1 MGSAMT
7 KLSASASTGAYASG
21 FTSLD
26 AEIDVEDLPVHGTIP
41 DWLRGTLTRNG
52 PAHYEAGQKSFRHW
66 FDGQAMLHRFTV
78 ADGRVSYRNRFLRTE
93 SSRMARE
100 EGRIGFREFATD
112 PCRSTFA
119 RLFTNIED
127 ILSPNA
133 SVNVVPMN
141 GGYAAL
147 TETPI
152 AVQFDPDTLETIG
165 VTGYDDQL
173 AGPVTTAHPHQQ
185 PGTNDLINYVL
196 KFGRRSEYRI
206 YRQRPDSMTRELV
219 AAVPAKRPGYMHS
232 FAVTEDY
239 AVLAVFPLVVN
250 PLSLLLSGK
259 PFIENYRWRPEL
271 GTRFIVVDLHDGT
284 VRGTAT
290 GEAVFAF
297 HHINAYQDGDQ
308 IVVDLCA
315 YPDAS
320 IIDAFYLERLRN
332 PGTYP
337 ELPLARPTRY
347 RIDPK
352 AGTVSGRRLSDEG
365 MELPQINYRAHN
377 GHAYRY
383 AYATSGRRADDF
395 LNQLVKLDVHTG
407 QTRTWHE
414 PGTYPG
420 EPVFVPA
427 PEPDSEDDG
436 VVLSVVLDTA
446 KHRSFLLV
454 LDAAAFN
461 ELARA
466 EVPHAI
472 PFGFHGRFTTNRTAV
487 TTHPRS
493 STPTSTR

>member
-1 MGSAMT
+1 MT
-7 KLSASASTGAYASG
+7 ELTTSTPATNGTYVSG
-21 FTSLD
+21 FSSLD
-26 AEIDVEDLPVHGTIP
+26 TEIDVEDLPVHGTIP
-41 DWLRGTLTRNG
+41 GWLRGTLTRNG
-52 PAHYEAGQKSFRHW
+52 PAHYEAGQKSFQHW
-66 FDGQAMLHRFTV
+66 FDGQAMLHRFAV

-119 RLFTNIED
+119 RLFTSID
-127 ILSPNA
+127 DTPTPNA

-152 AVQFDPDTLETIG
+152 AVQFDPDTLATLG

-173 AGPVTTAHPHQQ
+173 DGQVTTAHPHQQ

-206 YRQRPDSMTRELV
+206 YRLRPGSMTRELV
-219 AAVPAKRPGYMHS
+219 AAVPVKRPGYLHS
-232 FAVTEDY
+232 FAITEDY

-250 PLSLLLSGK
+250 PLSMLLRGK
-259 PFIENYRWRPEL
+259 PFIENYRWRPER
-271 GTRFIVVDLHDGT
+271 GTRFIVVNLHDGT
-284 VRGTAT
+284 VRDTAT
-290 GEAVFAF
+290 SEAVFAF

-320 IIDAFYLERLRN
+320 IIDATYLERLRN

-337 ELPLARPTRY
+337 GLPMARPTRY
-347 RIDPK
+347 HIDPR
-352 AGTVSGRRLSDEG
+352 AGTVSGHRLSDEA

-377 GHAYRY
+377 GHPHRY
-383 AYATSGRRADDF
+383 VYATSGRRAGDF
-395 LNQLVKLDVHTG
+395 FNQLVKLDVHTG
-407 QTRTWHE
+407 QTRTWHQ
-414 PGTYPG
+414 PGSYPG
-420 EPVFVPA
+420 EPVFVPT
-427 PEPDSEDDG
+427 PEPDSEDGG
-436 VVLSVVLDTA
+436 VVLSVVLDTT
-446 KHRSFLLV
+446 KHRSSLLV
-454 LDAAAFN
+454 LDAATFT

-466 EVPHAI
+466 EVPHII
-472 PFGFHGRFTTNRTAV
+472 PFGFHGLFTTNRAAASM
-487 TTHPRS
+487 R
-493 STPTSTR
+493 

>member
-1 MGSAMT
+1 MT
-7 KLSASASTGAYASG
+7 ELSASVGAYVSG

-26 AEIDVEDLPVHGTIP
+26 AEVEVEDLPVRGAIP

-52 PAHYEAGQKSFRHW
+52 PAHYEAGSKSFRHW

-78 ADGRVSYRNRFLRTE
+78 ASGRVSYRNRFLRTE
-93 SSRMARE
+93 SFRMARE
-100 EGRIGFREFATD
+100 EGRIGFGEFATD
-112 PCRSTFA
+112 PCLSMFA
-119 RLFTNIED
+119 RFRTRLNDTVT
-127 ILSPNA
+127 PNA

-147 TETPI
+147 TETTI
-152 AVQFDPDTLETIG
+152 AVQFDPNTLQTLG

-173 AGPVTTAHPHQQ
+173 DGPVTTAHPHQQ

-196 KFGRRSEYRI
+196 KFGPRSEYRI

-219 AAVPAKRPGYMHS
+219 AAVPAQRPGYMHS
-232 FAVTEDY
+232 FAVTKDY

-250 PLSLLLSGK
+250 PLGLLLRGR
-259 PFIENYRWRPEL
+259 PFIENYRWRPRL
-271 GTRFIVVDLHDGT
+271 GTRFIVIDLHDGT
-284 VRGTAT
+284 VRHAGT

-315 YPDAS
+315 YPNAS
-320 IIDAFYLERLRN
+320 IIDALYLERLRN

-337 ELPLARPTRY
+337 EIPLARPTRFH
-347 RIDPK
+347 IDPQTH
-352 AGTVSGRRLSDEG
+352 TVSSHQLSGEG
-365 MELPQINYRAHN
+365 MELPQIHYRARN
-377 GHAYRY
+377 GHPYRY
-383 AYATSGRRADDF
+383 AYATSGQRADDF
-395 LNQLVKLDVHTG
+395 LNQLIKLDVRAG
-407 QTRTWHE
+407 ATRTWHE

-427 PEPDSEDDG
+427 PDPISEDDG
-436 VVLSVVLDTA
+436 VILSVVLDTT

-454 LDAAAFN
+454 LDAASFT

-472 PFGFHGRFTTNRTAV
+472 PFGFHGHFISGCR
-487 TTHPRS
+487 P
-493 STPTSTR
+493 

>member
-1 MGSAMT
+1 MT
-7 KLSASASTGAYASG
+7 ELSAPAPIEAYISG

-26 AEIDVEDLPVHGTIP
+26 TEIDADDLPVRGTIP
-41 DWLRGTLTRNG
+41 DWLRGTLIRNG

-100 EGRIGFREFATD
+100 EGRIGFGEFATD
-112 PCRSTFA
+112 PCQSRFA
-119 RLFTNIED
+119 RFLTRLND
-127 ILSPNA
+127 TVTPNA

-141 GGYAAL
+141 EGYAAL
-147 TETPI
+147 TETTI
-152 AVQFDPDTLETIG
+152 AVQFDPDTLETLG

-173 AGPVTTAHPHQQ
+173 DGPVTTAHPHQQ

-196 KFGRRSEYRI
+196 KFARRSEYRI
-206 YRQRPDSMTRELV
+206 YRQRPSSMTRELV
-219 AAVPAKRPGYMHS
+219 AAVPTGHPGYMHS
-232 FAVTEDY
+232 FAVTEHY

-250 PLSLLLSGK
+250 PLALLLRGK
-259 PFIENYRWRPEL
+259 PFIENYRWRPRL
-271 GTRFIVVDLHDGT
+271 GTQFIVVNLHDGT
-284 VRGTAT
+284 VRDTAT

-297 HHINAYQDGDQ
+297 HHINAYEDGDQ

-315 YPDAS
+315 YADAS
-320 IIDAFYLERLRN
+320 VIEATYLERLRH
-332 PGTYP
+332 PDIYP
-337 ELPLARPTRY
+337 RPPLARPTRY

-352 AGTVSGRRLSDEG
+352 AGTVSGRRVSDES
-365 MELPQINYRAHN
+365 MELPQINYRARN

-383 AYATSGRRADDF
+383 VYATSGRDRRTDDF
-395 LNQLVKLDVHTG
+395 LNQLIKLDVHTG
-407 QTRTWHE
+407 EARTWHE

-436 VVLSVVLDTA
+436 VVLTIVLDTT

-454 LDAAAFN
+454 LGAATFN

-472 PFGFHGRFTTNRTAV
+472 PFGFHGHFVTNRAAA
-487 TTHPRS
+487 TTDPSS
-493 STPTSTR
+493 STPTSAG

>member
-1 MGSAMT
+1 MT
-7 KLSASASTGAYASG
+7 ELSAPASTGAYVSG

-26 AEIDVEDLPVHGTIP
+26 TEIDVDDLPVHGTMP

-52 PAHYEAGQKSFRHW
+52 PAHFEAGQKSFRHW

-93 SSRMARE
+93 NLRMARE

-119 RLFTNIED
+119 RLFTSLED
-127 ILSPNA
+127 TQAGNA

-152 AVQFDPDTLETIG
+152 AVQFDPETLETLG

-173 AGPVTTAHPHQQ
+173 GGQITTAHPHQQ

-196 KFGRRSEYRI
+196 KFGRSSEYRI
-206 YRQRPDSMTRELV
+206 YRQCPGSMTRELI
-219 AAVPAKRPGYMHS
+219 AAVPTKHPGYMHS

-239 AVLAVFPLVVN
+239 AVLVVFPLVVN

-271 GTRFIVVDLHDGT
+271 GTRFIVVNLHDGT

-320 IIDAFYLERLRN
+320 IIDATYLERLRN
-332 PGTYP
+332 PGTH
-337 ELPLARPTRY
+337 LPLPRPTRY
-347 RIDPK
+347 RINPTV
-352 AGTVSGRRLSDEG
+352 GTVSARRLTDEL
-365 MELPQINYRAHN
+365 MDLPQINYRAHN

-383 AYATSGRRADDF
+383 AYAAGGHDRRTDDF
-395 LNQLVKLDVHTG
+395 LNQLAKLDVHTG
-407 QTRTWHE
+407 ATRTWHE

-420 EPVFVPA
+420 EPVLVPA
-427 PEPDSEDDG
+427 PEPTSEDDG
-436 VVLSVVLDTA
+436 VILSVVLDTTEQ
-446 KHRSFLLV
+446 RSFLLV
-454 LDAAAFN
+454 LDAATFT

-466 EVPHAI
+466 QVPHVI
-472 PFGFHGRFTTNRTAV
+472 PFGFHGRFATSRSTA
-487 TTHPRS
+487 TA
-493 STPTSTR
+493 

>member
-1 MGSAMT
+1 MT
-7 KLSASASTGAYASG
+7 ELSAPAAARAYLPG

-26 AEIDVEDLPVHGTIP
+26 AEIDVDDLPVHGTIP

-52 PAHYEAGQKSFRHW
+52 PAHFEAGSTSFRHW

-100 EGRIGFREFATD
+100 DGRIGFREFATD

-119 RLFTNIED
+119 RFFTLFQQHLT
-127 ILSPNA
+127 PNA

-141 GGYAAL
+141 GGYVAL
-147 TETPI
+147 TEMPL
-152 AVQFDPDTLETIG
+152 AVQFDPDTLETLG
-165 VTGYDDQL
+165 VTGYHDQL
-173 AGPVTTAHPHQQ
+173 DGQLTTAHPHQQ
-185 PGTNDLINYVL
+185 PGTNNLINYVL
-196 KFGRRSEYRI
+196 KFGPRSEYRI
-206 YRQRPDSMTRELV
+206 YRQRPGSMTRELV
-219 AAVPAKRPGYMHS
+219 AAVPAKRPGYLHS

-284 VRGTAT
+284 VRRAAT

-297 HHINAYQDGDQ
+297 HHINAYQDGGQ
-308 IVVDLCA
+308 IVLDLCA

-320 IIDAFYLERLRN
+320 IIEAFYLERLRN
-332 PGTYP
+332 PGAYP

-347 RIDPK
+347 RVDPT
-352 AGTVSGRRLSDEG
+352 AGTVSGHRLSDEG

-383 AYATSGRRADDF
+383 AYAVGRRRADDF
-395 LNQLVKLDVHTG
+395 FNQLVTLDVHTG
-407 QTRTWHE
+407 QTRTWHQ

-427 PEPDSEDDG
+427 PEPGSEDHG
-436 VVLSVVLDTA
+436 VILSVVLDSTT
-446 KHRSFLLV
+446 HRSFLLV
-454 LDAAAFN
+454 LDAATCT

-466 EVPHAI
+466 EVPHTI
-472 PFGFHGRFTTNRTAV
+472 PFGFHGHFA
-487 TTHPRS
+487 
-493 STPTSTR
+493 